1 MMNLQPIQL
10 QKGKKIYF
18 ASDFHLG
25 APNQDQSLQR
35 EKKIVRWLKNIEAD
49 AQALFL
55 MGDLFDFWFEY
66 RHAVPKGGVRLQG
79 KLAELSDGGLP
90 ITIFSGNHDMWM
102 KDYFPQEFGI
112 PVYHGLRK
120 IQINDRSMLL
130 GHGDGL
136 GPGDRRFKMLKKV
149 FRNPLSIWLFGK
161 VHPDLG
167 IGIANA
173 WSKTSRASHMEK
185 DNIFLGEDEWLL
197 AYCKE
202 IEQQQ
207 HHDYYVFGHRH
218 LPLNLEVSPQSRYIN
233 LGEWLS
239 HFTYGTFDGQQF
251 DLKKFSDE
259 G

>member
-1 MMNLQPIQL
+1 MNLQHIQL
-10 QKGKKIYF
+10 KKGKQLYF

-25 APNQDQSLQR
+25 APNREESLQR
-35 EKKIVRWLKNIEAD
+35 EKKIVRWLDSIAAD

-79 KLAELSDGGLP
+79 KLAELSDAGLS

-112 PVYHGLRK
+112 PVFHQPQRISVNGK
-120 IQINDRSMLL
+120 SMLI

-136 GPGDRRFKMLKKV
+136 GPGDRRFKMLKRV

-161 VHPDLG
+161 LHPDLG

-173 WSKTSRASHMEK
+173 WSKTSRESHMEK
-185 DNIFLGEDEWLL
+185 DRVFMGEDEWLL

-202 IEQQQ
+202 VEKQQ
-207 HHDYYVFGHRH
+207 HHDYYIFGHRH
-218 LPLNLEVSPQSRYIN
+218 LPLDLAVNSNSRYIN

-239 HFTYGTFDGQQF
+239 HFTYGTFNGEALM
-251 DLKKFSDE
+251 LKEFTHE
-259 G
+259 T

>member
-1 MMNLQPIQL
+1 MNLKDIRLPA
-10 QKGKKIYF
+10 GKKVYF

-25 APNQDQSLQR
+25 APNRKKSIER
-35 EKKIVRWLKNIEAD
+35 EKKIVRWLDSISAD
-49 AQALFL
+49 AHALFL
-55 MGDLFDFWFEY
+55 LGDLFDFWFEY
-66 RHAVPKGGVRLQG
+66 KHAVPKGGVRLQG
-79 KLAELSDGGLP
+79 KLAEMSDAGLP
-90 ITIFSGNHDMWM
+90 IYIFSGNHDMWM
-102 KDYFPQEFGI
+102 KNYFPEEFGI
-112 PVYHGLRK
+112 SVYHQPLSFH
-120 IQINDRSMLL
+120 INESRFML

-167 IGIANA
+167 IGIANT

-185 DNIFLGEDEWLL
+185 DSIFLGENEWLL

-202 IEQQQ
+202 VEGAQ

-218 LPLNLEVSPQSRYIN
+218 LPLDLEVASESRYIN

-239 HFTYGTFDGQQF
+239 HNTYGVFDGKKMNLHQF
-251 DLKKFSDE
+251 KDE
-259 G
+259 A